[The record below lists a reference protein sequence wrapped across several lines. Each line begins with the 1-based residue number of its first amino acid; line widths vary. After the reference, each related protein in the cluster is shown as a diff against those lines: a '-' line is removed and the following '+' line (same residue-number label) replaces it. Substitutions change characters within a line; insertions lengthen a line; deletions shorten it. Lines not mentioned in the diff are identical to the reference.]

1 MSAKFNALIVCQII
15 NRMTKKSEVLTLAGV
30 RKNTRQKS
38 ANIRQE
44 MRFDLLTPEVTTGLF

>member
-1 MSAKFNALIVCQII
+1 
-15 NRMTKKSEVLTLAGV
+15 MTKKSEVLTLAGV